1 MGQGRAVVGEAAK
14 AEEEDELGVAEA
26 EGEDWWGCT
35 KRHWCAWLPW
45 RRGGGQAG
53 GRQVSGRVWR
63 RLRIVPTSGTEM
75 RIVRTSGTEMRI
87 VLTTSYRRKA
97 KMRIVR
103 ASGFSKL
110 SPPNE
115 NADSPNDESRPF
127 GLS

>member
-1 MGQGRAVVGEAAK
+1 MGMHEETLVRMAALAPRGRAG
-14 AEEEDELGVAEA
+14 
-26 EGEDWWGCT
+26 
-35 KRHWCAWLPW
+35 
-45 RRGGGQAG
+45 G

-63 RLRIVPTSGTEM
+63 RLRIVPTIGTEM

-87 VLTTSYRRKA
+87 VLTKSYRRKA

-115 NADSPNDESRPF
+115 NADSPNDESRSF